1 MKKYILLCAVVFL
14 ISPVFAQKRT
24 ADTAVPAGKTVD
36 TVSYLHDLS
45 KKELSSTEDSV
56 RLFVLQTGRS
66 YTDFSSG
73 VAELKAAGLLP
84 DREYSADE
92 PLRKGMLA
100 LMSARYLKLDDSVWY
115 LLFGTERYA
124 YTACVSGG
132 VMRGGSSTSETVSG
146 PELIEVIGIL
156 SSRMEGSDEN

>member
-1 MKKYILLCAVVFL
+1 
-14 ISPVFAQKRT
+14 
-24 ADTAVPAGKTVD
+24 
-36 TVSYLHDLS
+36 
-45 KKELSSTEDSV
+45 
-56 RLFVLQTGRS
+56 LQTGRS

-115 LLFGTERYA
+115 MLFGTERYA
-124 YTACVSGG
+124 YAACVSGG
-132 VMRGGSSTSETVSG
+132 VMRGGGSTSETVSG

-156 SSRMEGSDEN
+156 SSRTEGSDEN